1 MQKLCCVHTRQQS
14 SASLDFLSPAYQPIS
29 PSILNHFWWVLYHLL
44 AFTGTHVDFQTWW
57 FHFHAF
63 TTVWKFAAAIGKV
76 PEVDLP
82 VSDAASLSTTME
94 VGNKQK
100 AAKKQNVITFAILTT
115 ALDSLS

>member
-1 MQKLCCVHTRQQS
+1 MDDDEDENQISVKSVKLMT
-14 SASLDFLSPAYQPIS
+14 
-29 PSILNHFWWVLYHLL
+29 
-44 AFTGTHVDFQTWW
+44 FTGTHVDFQTWW

-82 VSDAASLSTTME
+82 VSDTASLSTAME

-115 ALDSLS
+115 ALDSPSLIGMLM